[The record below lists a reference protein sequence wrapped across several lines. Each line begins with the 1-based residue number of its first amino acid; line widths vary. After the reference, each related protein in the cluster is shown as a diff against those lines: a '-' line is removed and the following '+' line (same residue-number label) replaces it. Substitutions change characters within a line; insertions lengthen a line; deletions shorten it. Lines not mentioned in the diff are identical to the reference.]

1 MLTPDFAFC
10 HTVTISKYEGRVLNE
25 DRYGAPVT
33 VSGRVNIGKKRTYLR
48 SGQAAREIV
57 ASGTAFFPAAAQV
70 APNDKLTFG
79 GATYI
84 VVESRPRFDFGGSIN
99 HVEVVFQ

>member
-1 MLTPDFAFC
+1 MLTPNFAFC

-25 DRYGAPVT
+25 DRYGTPVT
-33 VSGRVNIGKKRTYLR
+33 VSGRVNIGKKRTYLQ
-48 SGQAAREIV
+48 SGQAVREIV
-57 ASGTAFFPAAAQV
+57 ASGTAFLPASAQA

-79 GATYI
+79 GTSYI